1 MKKFAL
7 LLLRPFRHLSSW
19 RIRKT
24 ASKWEEWIFRSSL
37 EYDLPR
43 EPDKIFY
50 KRMKSLMDRKWQF
63 QSGDDDDPDES
74 DESGIDSD
82 QDEFDY
88 EEWLIKVRENNALW
102 SLY

>member
-1 MKKFAL
+1 
-7 LLLRPFRHLSSW
+7 
-19 RIRKT
+19 
-24 ASKWEEWIFRSSL
+24 
-37 EYDLPR
+37 
-43 EPDKIFY
+43 
-50 KRMKSLMDRKWQF
+50 MDRKWQF